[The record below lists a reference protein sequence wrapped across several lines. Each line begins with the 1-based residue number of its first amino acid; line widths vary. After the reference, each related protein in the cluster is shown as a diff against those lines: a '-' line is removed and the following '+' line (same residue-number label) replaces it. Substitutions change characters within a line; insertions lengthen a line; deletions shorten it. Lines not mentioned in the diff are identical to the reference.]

1 MNTTLNTYI
10 QNQIIRNPMNIKEE
24 LAYNNIKFNTRLDFD
39 RICEYID
46 DFLMGNNINRYILL
60 PGIRGVGKST
70 MLFQTYEYLLKAKN
84 VNPQNILYISADN
97 LKQMCNSSILDA
109 VTSYLDIYHNTIFE
123 APDEPVFLLID
134 EAQYDK
140 DWALTGKIIFDS
152 TKSIFMIFSGS
163 RALELTYNADA
174 ARRLLKFPVTPLN
187 YPEHLRLKYGNFKND
202 ISPAI
207 AQLIFDGKTEGISEI
222 DTKMA
227 HITAGF
233 KNFDVNE
240 WNDFLKFGGFPSSF
254 FQKPHEVS
262 EKIMDIITRAVTID
276 MKNIEGLNDQTQDL
290 AFQLLYFFALQNPG
304 EISKGSMANHLD
316 SNKIT
321 VNKILNTLEK
331 TQLIFQIPPPLYLIS
346 KKDNKTKQILFC
358 NIQPEAHTVPKS
370 RQCHSG
376 RQACIY
382 GQTFRKFCRI
392 NLFQFGKQKHD
403 NLQDIL

>member
-70 MLFQTYEYLLKAKN
+70 MLFQTYEYLLKTKN
-84 VNPQNILYISADN
+84 VNPQNILYISSDN

-109 VTSYLDIYHNTIFE
+109 VTSYLDIYHHTIFE

-262 EKIMDIITRAVTID
+262 EKIMDKITRAVTID
-276 MKNIEGLNDQTQDL
+276 MKNIEGLNGQTQDL

-331 TQLIFQIPPPLYLIS
+331 TQLIFQIPPLYLIS
-346 KKDNKTKQILFC
+346 EKDNKTKQILFC
-358 NIQPEAHTVPKS
+358 NIQPEAHTVPES

-392 NLFQFGKQKHD
+392 KLFQFGKQKHD

>member
-276 MKNIEGLNDQTQDL
+276 MKNIEGLNGQTQDL
-290 AFQLLYFFALQNPG
+290 AFQLLYFFALQNPD

-331 TQLIFQIPPPLYLIS
+331 TQLIFQIPPPLPHQR
-346 KKDNKTKQILFC
+346 KGQQNQANTIL
-358 NIQPEAHTVPKS
+358 QHPA
-370 RQCHSG
+370 
-376 RQACIY
+376 
-382 GQTFRKFCRI
+382 
-392 NLFQFGKQKHD
+392 
-403 NLQDIL
+403 

>member
-1 MNTTLNTYI
+1 
-10 QNQIIRNPMNIKEE
+10 MNIKEE

-70 MLFQTYEYLLKAKN
+70 MLFQTYEYLLKTKN
-84 VNPQNILYISADN
+84 VNPQNILYISSDN

-109 VTSYLDIYHNTIFE
+109 VTSYLDIYHHTIFE

-262 EKIMDIITRAVTID
+262 EKIMDKITRAVTID
-276 MKNIEGLNDQTQDL
+276 MKNIEGLNGQTQDL

-331 TQLIFQIPPPLYLIS
+331 TQLIFQIPPLYLIS
-346 KKDNKTKQILFC
+346 EKDNKTKQILFC
-358 NIQPEAHTVPKS
+358 NIQPEAHTVPES

-392 NLFQFGKQKHD
+392 KLFQFGKQKHD